1 MGVETFVSAGTSY
14 KMTVNG
20 RPRRGRKFPVVLFVH
35 SNAGLGAPHG
45 DQIRAFAKA
54 LSGLG
59 YLTAV
64 PQYYA
69 DDAPHLTDAAPH
81 TQTLTDAISAML
93 ARPEAD
99 RDRIGLIGFSLG
111 AATAMTFIASQPRGT
126 VKALGNFFGFLT
138 DTIRNEV
145 SRFPPTIMLHN
156 TNDQIVPVAN
166 SRDLDR
172 LIPAAIAHRF
182 VEYDERWQDVNH
194 AFEPGGLAD
203 TSSRSEAT
211 KWFVKHLPPTG
222 TEP

>member
-1 MGVETFVSAGTSY
+1 MCRLRTALGSTFLALMLGACGGGARSEPAVQREAVATLPPPPPSSPAAPS
-14 KMTVNG
+14 
-20 RPRRGRKFPVVLFVH
+20 RPSTPASPQLFVQVV
-35 SNAGLGAPHG
+35 AGE
-45 DQIRAFAKA
+45 A
-54 LSGLG
+54 LIIGHVL
-59 YLTAV
+59 
-64 PQYYA
+64 P
-69 DDAPHLTDAAPH
+69 
-81 TQTLTDAISAML
+81 LTDAISAML